1 MRSVWKPS
9 MILKWVEIK
18 ACNAN
23 TLTTHRILPLPIVT
37 IVTSCK
43 NLKFITVYQLSLKKE
58 WFSSE
63 ISNFPLLEYLQ
74 ITECHGVESIRI
86 WSPCLKTLILKC
98 WMELIEA
105 KIETHNLKY
114 VRIGWSGIINFECFV
129 FVRSNSLFAPML
141 WSQHS
146 MVVEYIEL
154 PAMSQKFLKLLSL
167 QCRMVEPD
175 IVVYTWSMREWKYVQ
190 FSRL

>member
-1 MRSVWKPS
+1 MVWKS
-9 MILKWVEIK
+9 RVNLSNLNEICLETIYDLKWVEIK

-37 IVTSCK
+37 NVTSCK
-43 NLKFITVYQLSLKKE
+43 NLKFITVYQLSMKKE

-74 ITECHGVESIRI
+74 ITECCGGGSVRI
-86 WSPCLKTLILKC
+86 ASPSLKTLILKC

-105 KIETHNLKY
+105 KIETPNLQY
-114 VRIGWSGIINFECFV
+114 VWISGWSGIINFECFF

-146 MVVEYIEL
+146 MVCWIYWTACYVSEVFE
-154 PAMSQKFLKLLSL
+154 AFEFTMSYSGA
-167 QCRMVEPD
+167 
-175 IVVYTWSMREWKYVQ
+175 
-190 FSRL
+190 